1 MPTERGGYPAG
12 HETPPRPDSTP
23 CVAVA
28 ETSSSVGRSGD
39 QVETFLVGLGEGCG
53 FVGSLAGSR
62 YRVANE
68 APSYQDLTLPCGSGR
83 NLVLLIGSSA
93 LDEVEQFVF
102 AARTQEMSNLR
113 VVSVVDLL
121 GAQEL
126 SRAFKPWVDGYVAA
140 DTPREAL
147 IAYLDLAMM
156 GQRFMAGES
165 LSTIMAAIRLIDRA
179 SSDAAGE
186 AELAAQGI
194 TLHQLQV
201 LMRVT
206 EGLTDKEIA
215 IALGISETTVRFHN
229 RACWPKIGAKNRTQ
243 AAIWALKNL
252 SLR

>member
-1 MPTERGGYPAG
+1 MPTERGGFSAG
-12 HETPPRPDSTP
+12 HETSARPERTP
-23 CVAVA
+23 SVAIA
-28 ETSSSVGRSGD
+28 DTASGVGHSGD
-39 QVETFLVGLGEGCG
+39 QVETFLVALGEGCG

-62 YRVANE
+62 YQVANE
-68 APSYQDLTLPCGSGR
+68 APSYEDLNLPCGSGR
-83 NLVLLIGSSA
+83 NLMLLIGSA
-93 LDEVEQFVF
+93 YLDEAEQFVS
-102 AARTQEMSNLR
+102 AARERGMGSLK

-126 SRAFKPWVDGYVAA
+126 SRAFKPWVDGYVGA

-147 IAYLDLAMM
+147 IAYLDLAML
-156 GQRFMAGES
+156 GQRFMAGET
-165 LSTIMAAIRLIDRA
+165 LSTIMAAIRLIDRT
-179 SSDAAGE
+179 SSDEASG

-215 IALGISETTVRFHN
+215 NGLGISETTVRFHN

-243 AAIWALKNL
+243 AAIWAMKNL
-252 SLR
+252 ALR